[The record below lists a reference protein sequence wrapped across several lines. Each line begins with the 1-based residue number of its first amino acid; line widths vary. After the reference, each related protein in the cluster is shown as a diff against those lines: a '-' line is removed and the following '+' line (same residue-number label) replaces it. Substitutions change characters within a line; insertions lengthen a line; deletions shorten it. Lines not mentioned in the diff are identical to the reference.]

1 MAEPSIPECFRLLK
15 LKRGVDFAA
24 VKQAYRRNL
33 NKCHPDLFQERPE
46 LIPVAEQK
54 TKRLVQVYG
63 ILERWYEE
71 NGGVDPAPS
80 AGSAS
85 GSVPVQEESPFAKKA
100 SPKIFRY
107 RVGQAAVVA
116 GLVAVGIYAWKSN

>member
-33 NKCHPDLFQERPE
+33 NKCHPDLFQKRPE

-71 NGGVDPAPS
+71 NGGIDPVPS
-80 AGSAS
+80 GGGAAQGP
-85 GSVPVQEESPFAKKA
+85 VPAQEESPFAKKA
-100 SPKIFRY
+100 SRKTLRY
-107 RVGQAAVVA
+107 RAGQVAVVA
-116 GLVAVGIYAWKSN
+116 AL